1 MSSTV
6 AAEDTSSTAY
16 KGQII
21 GRYIIERLEQHKAGQ
36 IGHATGASSPLMV
49 AMQGPQ
55 GCGTSFEARD
65 VVAFDLDG

>member
-6 AAEDTSSTAY
+6 ASENTISTAY

-21 GRYIIERLEQHKAGQ
+21 GQYIIERLQRHKAGQ
-36 IGHATGASSPLMV
+36 VGLTTVPSSPLMV
-49 AMQGPQ
+49 GMQGPQ

-65 VVAFDLDG
+65 VVAFDL